1 MKAGAIV
8 FDAVVHKSAIA
19 HNSKT
24 NGNLADLKSVHRM
37 ITSPVL
43 MATFGQPGIRFSLQE
58 FLSSTFSLVILR

>member
-24 NGNLADLKSVHRM
+24 NGNLADLESVYRM

-43 MATFGQPGIRFSLQE
+43 MTAFGLQWTPIFFAGIFV
-58 FLSSTFSLVILR
+58 FHV